1 MDKHLN
7 ITPAAVIGK
16 KRVFPLH
23 AVTSS
28 LILLRVHKLKKYIIF
43 PLVLS

>member
-7 ITPAAVIGK
+7 ITPAAFTG
-16 KRVFPLH
+16 